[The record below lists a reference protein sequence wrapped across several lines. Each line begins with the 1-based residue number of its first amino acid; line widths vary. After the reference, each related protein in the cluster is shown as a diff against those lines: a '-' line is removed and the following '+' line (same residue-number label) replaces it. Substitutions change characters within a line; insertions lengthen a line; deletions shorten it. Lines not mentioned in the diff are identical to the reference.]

1 MQTVPFFFA
10 LYNAELMFYGDEENN
25 SGSKDIIVNFLDKLI
40 TIENLKASGFFEH
53 HAKASIVTLHEA
65 QQ

>member
-1 MQTVPFFFA
+1 
-10 LYNAELMFYGDEENN
+10 MFYGSEENN